1 MTDRTERAKPRK
13 APGPRREIAGLRHRL
28 RLARL
33 ALLWESAWP
42 ALWPVLGVA
51 MLFAAL
57 ALFDVLPALPGWG
70 HLLVLLGLVAGL
82 GLAVIHAVRTFRLP
96 DTAAARRRI
105 EAESGLG
112 HRPLTLAE
120 DDIAVGKGDAAS
132 EAVWAAHR
140 RRMLDMIGK
149 LRIGAPRPGLPA
161 RDPWALRIAV
171 MLLLVVGASLGW
183 RDAPARFT
191 RAVSPQLAAS
201 AAALP
206 ATVDLWLTPPAY
218 TRLAPKVV
226 KFAPEARQAKSV
238 IEVPRGSKLL
248 AQLFGGHGTPSL
260 TLAGETIAFEDI
272 GNGNHQAAAVIEDGG
287 VFTISQ
293 GGRTVASGTI
303 RAVTDQPPVIV
314 HAQPPAATARNS
326 LKLEY
331 AATDDFGVVRV
342 TAKITRAGG
351 GLTVTR
357 PEALKRKGGEHAE
370 PPIVIELPVPGV
382 SVAKAHSVSFHDL
395 TAHVWAGME
404 VEIVLTAE
412 DGLGQKG
419 ISGKMRVLLPKREF
433 FNPVAQAII
442 AAREALTRFPEKK
455 TEIAITL
462 FRLAARPKAYHHDV
476 VVFLGLKT
484 AHDRLR
490 LDRTRSQIRA
500 TQDLL
505 WRLALRVE
513 DGALSDA
520 ERNLRQVQ
528 KELEEALSRNA
539 SGEEIKKL
547 LDRLQRAMDE
557 YFKAIA
563 EDMKKHPEKY
573 ANSRRIPS
581 EQMMRMDRQDLQ
593 SLLDKLRRSAETGAK
608 DAARQ
613 LLSQLRNMMENMRIG
628 QAPQPNQGPHPA
640 DKLMGALEDLIKQQ
654 QELLDQTFRK
664 SQQGGY
670 RGQNPGQDQ
679 RPGLGPQIGRR
690 LTEPRQSRPG
700 QGQQGQQGQQ
710 RQGQLGQGRQG
721 QGRQGQQGQG
731 GRPGQ
736 GGFGT
741 EAERQEAL
749 RRGLGAIMD
758 QLGEM
763 TGDVPQAMGEAEL
776 SMRNATRN
784 LRKGAPGPATDS
796 QAKALDKL
804 RSGMKQ
810 AMQQLMKRFGGQP
823 GMVPGRRQA
832 RRDGRDPLGRN
843 TEGNGRAWGS
853 NVKVPD
859 ESELQ
864 RAREIL
870 DELRKRA
877 GEHERPK
884 KEREYIDR
892 LLPRF

>member
-1 MTDRTERAKPRK
+1 MKDRTERAKPVK
-13 APGPRREIAGLRHRL
+13 AAKKSPAKSKEIAGLRRRL
-28 RLARL
+28 GLARL
-33 ALLWESAWP
+33 ALFWEAAWP
-42 ALWPVLGVA
+42 ALWPILGVGL
-51 MLFAAL
+51 LFAAL
-57 ALFDVLPALPGWG
+57 ALFDVLPALPGWA
-70 HLLVLLGLVAGL
+70 HLIVLLLMVAGL

-96 DTAAARRRI
+96 DEAAARRRI
-105 EAESGLG
+105 EANSGLD
-112 HRPLTLAE
+112 HRPLTVAE
-120 DDIAVGKGDAAS
+120 DDIAVGKGDPVS

-140 RRMLDMIGK
+140 RRMLEMIGK
-149 LRIGAPRPGLPA
+149 LKIGAPSPGLPA

-171 MLLLVVGASLGW
+171 LLLLVVGATLGW
-183 RDAPARFT
+183 RDAPGRFE
-191 RAVSPQLAAS
+191 RALKPQLTAS
-201 AAALP
+201 AATLP
-206 ATVDLWLTPPAY
+206 ATVDLWLTPPSY
-218 TRLAPKVV
+218 TRLAPKVI
-226 KFAPEARQAKSV
+226 KFSPEQAVAKDT
-238 IEVPRGSKLL
+238 IKIPRGSKLL
-248 AQLFGGHGTPSL
+248 AQLFGGHGTPKLSI
-260 TLAGETIAFEDI
+260 GGKTIAFEDV
-272 GNGNHQAAAVIEDGG
+272 GGGNHQATAAIEEGG

-303 RAVTDQPPVIV
+303 KAITDQPPVIV
-314 HAQPPAATARNS
+314 HAQPPSGTARNS

-331 AATDDFGVVRV
+331 AATDDFGVVKV
-342 TAKITRAGG
+342 TARITRAGG
-351 GLTVTR
+351 GLTVTK
-357 PEALKRKGGEHAE
+357 PDAKKDKQDKNAE
-370 PPIVIELPVPGV
+370 PPIVLELPVPGV

-404 VEIVLTAE
+404 VEVVLTAE

-419 ISGKMRVLLPKREF
+419 ISDKMRVLLPKREF

-442 AAREALTRFPEKK
+442 AAREALTRYPGKK
-455 TEIAITL
+455 EEIAITL
-462 FRLAARPKAYHHDV
+462 LRLAARPKAYHHDV

-490 LDRTRSQIRA
+490 LDRTKSQIRG
-500 TQDLL
+500 TQALL

-528 KELEEALSRNA
+528 KELEEALSKNA
-539 SGEEIKKL
+539 SEEEIKKL

-573 ANSRRIPS
+573 ANSRQIPS

-593 SLLDKLRRSAETGAK
+593 SMLDKLRRSAETGAK

-613 LLSQLRNMMENMRIG
+613 LLSQLRNMMENLRIG
-628 QAPQPNQGPHPA
+628 KAPQPNQGPHPA

-654 QELLDQTFRK
+654 QQLLDQTFRK
-664 SQQGGY
+664 SQQGQY
-670 RGQNPGQDQ
+670 RGRNRGEDGPRMGPSIGERLGQ
-679 RPGLGPQIGRR
+679 
-690 LTEPRQSRPG
+690 PRQNRPDQQGQQGRQG
-700 QGQQGQQGQQ
+700 QGQQGQRRQGQ
-710 RQGQLGQGRQG
+710 QGQLGQGKQG
-721 QGRQGQQGQG
+721 K
-731 GRPGQ
+731 

-763 TGDVPQAMGEAEL
+763 TGNVPQAMGEAEL

-853 NVKVPD
+853 DVKVPD